1 MDRRLN
7 STIGQTVQRESASD
21 LLVNGLPPRND
32 SQFLAQL
39 PDLAA
44 ALLHLSQDF
53 ETPLQG
59 LSRTMKLADAMRGW
73 HVLESLARESLLER
87 ARIAAQT
94 RAEEE
99 RQRSKELAQIERPI
113 VPRRTI
119 ESAIKSQAM
128 KALQD
133 PGVLNA
139 LKQWTHARNN
149 SRS

>member
-7 STIGQTVQRESASD
+7 SAIDQNSQRESASD
-21 LLVNGLPPRND
+21 LLVNGLPPRNE

-39 PDLAA
+39 PDLSAS
-44 ALLHLSQDF
+44 LLHLSQDF
-53 ETPLQG
+53 EAPLQG
-59 LSRTMKLADAMRGW
+59 LSRTMKLADTMRGW

-87 ARIAAQT
+87 ARLAAQT
-94 RAEEE
+94 RVEQE

-139 LKQWTHARNN
+139 LKQWTQARNN